1 MSPSSF
7 PNDEDSNQPSAIQ
20 TRRSR
25 WVRPITHRCCL
36 TGQTLISPSRM
47 HPIAKVIK
55 AVLNKILDKAKVDQ
69 KLQKGN
75 PKFVKD

>member
-1 MSPSSF
+1 MTASSARK
-7 PNDEDSNQPSAIQ
+7 EAASNRGRFSL

>member
-1 MSPSSF
+1 
-7 PNDEDSNQPSAIQ
+7 
-20 TRRSR
+20 
-25 WVRPITHRCCL
+25 
-36 TGQTLISPSRM
+36 M

-55 AVLNKILDKAKVDQ
+55 AVLNKILDKAKIDQ